1 MPQAAKGFSLL
12 ETLVAFAVL
21 AVCMGVLLRVFSGA
35 GHATGVANQY
45 AQAVSLAESQL
56 AILLGRE
63 YLLPG
68 TYEGPVGDGSRWI
81 MRVAEAP
88 GPLNEDPGRNMALM
102 AIDLS
107 IVWGEGEEPRE
118 YTVSTMRLV
127 PLQREARPGWHLR
140 PRPPV
145 ASPRG

>member
-1 MPQAAKGFSLL
+1 MPGMDKGFSLL
-12 ETLVAFAVL
+12 ETLVAFSVL

-45 AQAVSLAESQL
+45 AQAISLAESQL
-56 AILLGRE
+56 AVLLGKERM
-63 YLLPG
+63 LLPG

-81 MRVAEAP
+81 MRVAEVP
-88 GPLNEDPGRNMALM
+88 SLLTEDPGRNTALL

-127 PLQREARPGWHLR
+127 PVERQVRPGWHL
-140 PRPPV
+140 PPK
-145 ASPRG
+145 APLSPRG